1 MLHTFNKIFYHTLN
15 EEEMKCKN
23 FWLWNSCAGSI
34 RVCHDLWRGVG
45 KQRKVIIISSVNGW
59 AGMNRW
65 GIPEVDQLLEQ
76 LGSSASQDA
85 PECCSAPRR
94 H

>member
-1 MLHTFNKIFYHTLN
+1 MKKKLN
-15 EEEMKCKN
+15 AKTSDCEIHVLVASMSVMISE
-23 FWLWNSCAGSI
+23 WG
-34 RVCHDLWRGVG
+34 GVG
-45 KQRKVIIISSVNGW
+45 KQKKGIIISSVNGW